1 MNTRKRLV
9 AMRQAQ
15 ASQAAGAAS
24 YAWREA
30 AQTGDA
36 ANPACNLGGG
46 QRCEHALV
54 DAELN
59 RRLYAYEQTV
69 RGRFAGIVDV
79 LKDISAHQH
88 ERDFAAR
95 AQRLAQDRLGYTLP
109 HAMLDDA
116 WVAGLDMKA
125 LHSHCIFESFQTSV
139 TATPADQSPW
149 LDRMP
154 LTAGFFADCGYHT
167 VDISPCADGRL
178 QGLLPFV
185 FRMAPNRNV
194 YVKAYA
200 GAVFDV
206 EADVID
212 WTHREL
218 ERLSGGIPGGESQNY
233 LKIAVYH
240 YSSSHSSDHGCAA
253 HGSNDKLAT
262 ESALGRLNELRAAI
276 ENTYGVGAAP
286 DVLLVGMDTDVDA
299 LRIHLPDA
307 RGDVNPYRY
316 VETSAL
322 YRETLGLPRDAA
334 RARIAELVDTAG
346 RADGW
351 AQGDGR
357 MREGMQA
364 LVLALA
370 EANLSQIEYVIQH
383 HAGRYAV
390 IGHDEEL
397 ICAGEAMSELQ
408 LRNLFYFAH
417 LDTVEEGAA
426 DMDVGIKIF
435 TGLNVRH
442 GLPVPVLVHFH
453 YSSRVPG
460 ARDRAVLRAKR
471 VKAAIVARYPAL
483 AAQGLL
489 NCRMAVSDRDGDER
503 CAVIEEAVAD
513 AGH

>member
-15 ASQAAGAAS
+15 AVQASGSQSHVWRAAAHIA
-24 YAWREA
+24 
-30 AQTGDA
+30 DL
-36 ANPACNLGGG
+36 ANPACSLGAS

-59 RRLYAYEQTV
+59 RRLYEYEQSV
-69 RGRFAGIVDV
+69 RSRFSGIVGT
-79 LKDISAHQH
+79 LKNISAHQH
-88 ERDFAAR
+88 DYDFADR
-95 AQRLAQDRLGYTLP
+95 AQRLALDCLGYALP
-109 HAMLDDA
+109 QGMLDDA
-116 WVAGLDMKA
+116 WVSGLDMKA
-125 LHSHCIFESFQTSV
+125 LHSHCIFESFRTSV
-139 TATPADQSPW
+139 GTTASDQAPW

-154 LTAGFFADCGYHT
+154 ITADLFAACGYHT

-185 FRMAPNRNV
+185 LRMAPNRNV

-200 GAVFDV
+200 GAMFDV
-206 EADVID
+206 EADVAD
-212 WTHREL
+212 WTQREL
-218 ERLSGGIPGGESQNY
+218 ERLSGAIPGGESQNY
-233 LKIAVYH
+233 LKVAVYH
-240 YSSSHSSDHGCAA
+240 YSSSHTCDQGCAA

-262 ESALGRLNELRAAI
+262 ESALTRLNELRAAI

-286 DVLLVGMDTDVDA
+286 DVLLIGMDTDVDA

-307 RGDVNPYRY
+307 QGDASPYRY
-316 VETSAL
+316 IETATL
-322 YRETLGLPRDAA
+322 YRETLGMARDVA
-334 RARIAELVDTAG
+334 RERIAELVDAAS

-351 AQGDGR
+351 AQGDGDMGYG
-357 MREGMQA
+357 MRS

-435 TGLNVRH
+435 TGLNIRH

-460 ARDRAVLRAKR
+460 ARDRAVLRVKR
-471 VKAAIVARYPAL
+471 VKSAIESRFPTL

-489 NCRMAVSDRDGDER
+489 NCRMAVSDRDGSER
-503 CAVIEEAVAD
+503 CAVIEDAVAD